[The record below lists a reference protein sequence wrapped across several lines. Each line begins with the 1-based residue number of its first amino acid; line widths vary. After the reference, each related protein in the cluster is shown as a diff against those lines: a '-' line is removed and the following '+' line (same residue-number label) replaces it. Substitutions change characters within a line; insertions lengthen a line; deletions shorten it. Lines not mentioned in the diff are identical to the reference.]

1 MLTVEIKINGNPIA
15 LIEATKLKTLSDK
28 PGDFIGDRATVCEYS
43 CRILETSKDEWHP
56 TERTATV
63 THDRRFGWQGLVG
76 AIASEITPTVVETI
90 SEDGPAQRSHML

>member
-15 LIEATKLKTLSDK
+15 LIEATNVRTVSDK
-28 PGDFIGDRATVCEYS
+28 PGDFIGDRATVSEYS
-43 CRILETSKDEWHP
+43 CRVLETSKDTWKP
-56 TERTATV
+56 KERTVTV

-90 SEDGPAQRSHML
+90 SEENPCQNS